1 MSERKRAVVQEV
13 TDGDTF
19 STSVR
24 IRLARVEAPELGQ
37 PNGTVAKKKLES
49 LILGKEVVYEPVGRS
64 YDRIVAEVWQNGSN
78 ICDQMIRFLNN
89 L

>member
-37 PNGTVAKKKLES
+37 PNGTVAKKKLLTS
-49 LILGKEVVYEPVGRS
+49 QKYYSIKMGKKLEKR
-64 YDRIVAEVWQNGSN
+64 
-78 ICDQMIRFLNN
+78 
-89 L
+89 